1 MPVEVRDEV
10 CRRGL
15 TDPTARA
22 VDRAEWLEVVS
33 SPELPESVLTWGLG
47 RGESAVLA
55 LALEGPDREVIFDDR
70 QARRCASM
78 LGLPSLGTLSL
89 VLRAKD
95 LGMIPLARPVLER
108 LRFEGMFLS
117 DFVMNQALAEVGE

>member
-22 VDRAEWLEVVS
+22 VDRVDWLEVVP
-33 SPELPESVLTWGLG
+33 SPGLPESVLAWGLG

-55 LALEGPDREVIFDDR
+55 LALEGPDHEVILDDR

-89 VLRAKD
+89 VLRAKE

-108 LRFEGMFLS
+108 LRSEGMFLS
-117 DFVMNQALAEVGE
+117 DFVLNQALAEVGE